1 MTLNYNQYQLHGTT
15 ERILL
20 PLLLPPSPSNAMLNL
35 KRNCLQQTCSTFWLW
50 GGAGQVKLHSRAT
63 VCLRCEKVSQ
73 VQICPKIFVHGC
85 RMDHMIFRVLGKFVF
100 VCFVFVCQ
108 ICLCLFCDQETN
120 CASPRVFNRVSL
132 IFLFPLLIVLIK
144 GATGGREPRRI
155 GGGRRERI
163 GREAGVLR
171 RNHLSSVKILSK
183 TRTQDVFLLTF
194 SLF

>member
-1 MTLNYNQYQLHGTT
+1 MSFEHQCNAMNYLCFTT
-15 ERILL
+15 EFEKALL
-20 PLLLPPSPSNAMLNL
+20 SFWKCVAVAPSPSNAMLNL
-35 KRNCLQQTCSTFWLW
+35 KRNCLQKTCSPFWLW
-50 GGAGQVKLHSRAT
+50 GEAGQVKLHSRAT

-73 VQICPKIFVHGC
+73 VQICPKVFVHGC

-144 GATGGREPRRI
+144 GAIGGREPAKK
-155 GGGRRERI
+155 GG
-163 GREAGVLR
+163 
-171 RNHLSSVKILSK
+171 
-183 TRTQDVFLLTF
+183 
-194 SLF
+194 

>member
-1 MTLNYNQYQLHGTT
+1 
-15 ERILL
+15 
-20 PLLLPPSPSNAMLNL
+20 
-35 KRNCLQQTCSTFWLW
+35 
-50 GGAGQVKLHSRAT
+50 VKLHSRAT

-73 VQICPKIFVHGC
+73 VQICPKIFVHDC